1 MAAVSSSTSLVYVLL
16 LLAVTAS
23 SVWHVLGKL
32 ALTNGMDASVFL
44 VYRLL
49 FSSLVLFGSMK
60 FILRIAFVEPLP
72 HMYPRIFAVGTTTF
86 IHSICFV
93 YGLQLTTPFL
103 CAVMQPSVPVFVWL
117 LSVTLGVE
125 RANFRKA
132 LGVILCSV
140 GAVGAAAA
148 SAHHSEHSA
157 MDGSD
162 FETGTILI
170 ILQCVFYAIHLVFQ
184 QPLLQYLPPVQV
196 TGTMYFIAGVI
207 CFCVTMLRTLLVDIL
222 PMISPETTLPLP
234 PNWKLSDDETAWF
247 ALAFCV
253 VFASAFT
260 HGIYAWASK
269 RVAPTTVSV
278 FITVEPITTTIVS
291 LLIARTGLPDATE
304 AACAG
309 IVAIGVILVLRGGE
323 THGAHYE
330 PVSPNEFELETVDQ
344 AEQGGKRRSS
354 QSSPTSN
361 SLR

>member
-1 MAAVSSSTSLVYVLL
+1 MGVSTTTSVVYLLL

-49 FSSLVLFGSMK
+49 FSSIVLFGSMK
-60 FILRIAFVEPLP
+60 FILRIPFVAPLP
-72 HMYPRIFAVGTTTF
+72 HMYPRIFAVGTATF

-125 RANFRKA
+125 RASCRKA
-132 LGVILCSV
+132 IGVILCSL

-148 SAHHSEHSA
+148 SAHHSEHSS

-162 FETGTILI
+162 FETGTVLI

-207 CFCVTMLRTLLVDIL
+207 CFCVTMLRTLLVEIL
-222 PMISPETTLPLP
+222 PVISPETTLPIP
-234 PNWKLSDDETAWF
+234 PNWALSQDRMAWF

-278 FITVEPITTTIVS
+278 FITVEPITTTVVS
-291 LLIARTGLPDATE
+291 LAIAQTGLPNATE

-309 IVAIGVILVLRGGE
+309 IVAIGVVLVLRGGDAQ
-323 THGAHYE
+323 GQHYE
-330 PVSPNEFELETVDQ
+330 PVSPSEFELENVDQ
-344 AEQGGKRRSS
+344 VERGGKRRSS
-354 QSSPTSN
+354 QTSPISN